1 MDLHVNKANFF
12 WWISDGPITNSY
24 CQQQAMLVYRSK
36 LLTLEDVM
44 VARPLDAVDVL
55 VLLLVAGRM
64 DTFTPANY
72 TTLINN

>member
-1 MDLHVNKANFF
+1 
-12 WWISDGPITNSY
+12 
-24 CQQQAMLVYRSK
+24 MLVYRSK